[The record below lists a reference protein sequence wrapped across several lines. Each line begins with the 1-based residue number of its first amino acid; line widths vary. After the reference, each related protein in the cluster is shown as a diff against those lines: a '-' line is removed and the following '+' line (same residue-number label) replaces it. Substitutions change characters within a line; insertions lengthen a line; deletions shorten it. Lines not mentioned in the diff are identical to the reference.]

1 MGSEMCIR
9 DRFQGAS
16 MIFVPPDGADA
27 ALQRASD
34 FVRRLG
40 FGRVTVTTA
49 GHHDQVIAYTS
60 QLAHVVSSAYIK
72 SPTAASFAGFS
83 AGSFRDMTRVAFLN
97 ADMWTELFLDNRG
110 PLQQEIEGIIGQ
122 LRAFSEALRAG
133 DAAQLHA
140 LLQDG
145 REKKI
150 QTDALLQS
158 DAAC

>member
-1 MGSEMCIR
+1 M
-9 DRFQGAS
+9 
-16 MIFVPPDGADA
+16 
-27 ALQRASD
+27 
-34 FVRRLG
+34 
-40 FGRVTVTTA
+40 
-49 GHHDQVIAYTS
+49 
-60 QLAHVVSSAYIK
+60 VSSAYIK

-122 LRAFSEALRAG
+122 LHAFSEALKTG
-133 DAAQLHA
+133 DAALLHA

-150 QTDALLQS
+150 QADALLQS
-158 DAAC
+158 DTTC